1 MAALTIFRGWA
12 HAEPSTPVTQ
22 RSPCLR
28 FFLNLIKYLFRLG
41 ATPPIPTAT
50 ATARVP
56 GHPDLGRA
64 AQRDPLSFC
73 RTTKTTTTVATSAQ
87 RNQKNA
93 PGWVYRM
100 RIKNPESTF
109 KAYNF
114 WLAKDIEKLQT
125 SLKSYMIQLSKD
137 VCSFSVSLPQVDQYL
152 SYHHLGSKFFS
163 IFTCFPLSRLFSL
176 SFLRIATDW
185 LPIIGAREH
194 SGLNYW

>member
-22 RSPCLR
+22 RSPCLW

-41 ATPPIPTAT
+41 ATPLIPTAT

-64 AQRDPLSFC
+64 AQRDPSSFC

-125 SLKSYMIQLSKD
+125 SLKSYRHRWKATWF
-137 VCSFSVSLPQVDQYL
+137 SFPKMSVA
-152 SYHHLGSKFFS
+152 
-163 IFTCFPLSRLFSL
+163 
-176 SFLRIATDW
+176 FLYPCLKWINIWA
-185 LPIIGAREH
+185 III
-194 SGLNYW
+194 